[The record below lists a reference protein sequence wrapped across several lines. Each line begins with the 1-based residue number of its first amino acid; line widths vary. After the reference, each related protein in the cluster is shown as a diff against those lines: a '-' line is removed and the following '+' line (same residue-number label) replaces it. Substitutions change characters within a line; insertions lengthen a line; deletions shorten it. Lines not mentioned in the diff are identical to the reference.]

1 MRSKT
6 LLLASAEFVLALV
19 SITNFVPAEFLA
31 TTGGNPRIAF
41 TVLGISGRGGHLTF
55 AILTRMA
62 KDKLNRGIY
71 SRRVAMGQYPAMLCS
86 SYGADKGCYFRTAG
100 RRILALA
107 VRSSVLER

>member
-1 MRSKT
+1 
-6 LLLASAEFVLALV
+6 
-19 SITNFVPAEFLA
+19 
-31 TTGGNPRIAF
+31 
-41 TVLGISGRGGHLTF
+41 
-55 AILTRMA
+55 MA